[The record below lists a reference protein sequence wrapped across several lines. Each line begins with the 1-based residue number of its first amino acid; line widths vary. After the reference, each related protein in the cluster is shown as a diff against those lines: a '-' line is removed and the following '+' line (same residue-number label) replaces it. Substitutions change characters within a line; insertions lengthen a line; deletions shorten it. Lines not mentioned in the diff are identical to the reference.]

1 MATYTTRIRLEKQ
14 ATGDNSNTWG
24 ERLNSNVFDLVDSA
38 VAGYTSITLTD
49 SSHVVTAADGS
60 ADEARSAMLY
70 LHGALTSSVNITI
83 PSVTK
88 QYMVRNNTSGSYTIT
103 AKCNGG
109 NGVVVPQGYNTMIY
123 CDGTSVR
130 STFGDVTGR
139 AIGVCAT
146 NVPDTSLADIRYITA
161 SADSTVTGS
170 KTFTSTTKFDNTVAV
185 SGAAMG
191 TIITLTDAASITVNG
206 NHGNNFVVTLAGNR
220 TLEAMSPANPG
231 QTGLIYVYQ
240 DGTGSRTLSYNSIYK
255 FSGGT
260 APTLTTTAAA
270 VDVLSYSVR
279 TSAAIDA
286 ELKTDFK

>member
-70 LHGALTSSVNITI
+70 LHGTLTSSVDITI
-83 PSVTK
+83 PSVSK
-88 QYMVRNNTSGSYTIT
+88 QYLVRNNTSGSYTIT

-109 NGVVVPQGYNTMIY
+109 SGVALPQGYNTMIY

-130 STFGDVTGR
+130 SAFGDVTGR
-139 AIGVCAT
+139 TIGVCAT

-161 SADSTVTGS
+161 SVDSTVTGS
-170 KTFTSTTKFDNTVAV
+170 KTFTSATKFDNTVAV

-220 TLEAMSPANPG
+220 TLSAMSPANPG